1 MLLGK
6 MNKPFNF
13 LKLDSRSETDIH
25 LLIKMK
31 ENIFLF
37 GMYRV
42 TWQTVSI
49 LKLPDER
56 SGTDSFPWYPF
67 FVDSL
72 DEWTN
77 DFRVKSLILAQ
88 DER

>member
-1 MLLGK
+1 

-31 ENIFLF
+31 EN
-37 GMYRV
+37 
-42 TWQTVSI
+42 
-49 LKLPDER
+49 K
-56 SGTDSFPWYPF
+56 F
-67 FVDSL
+67 F
-72 DEWTN
+72 T
-77 DFRVKSLILAQ
+77 VKSLILAQ